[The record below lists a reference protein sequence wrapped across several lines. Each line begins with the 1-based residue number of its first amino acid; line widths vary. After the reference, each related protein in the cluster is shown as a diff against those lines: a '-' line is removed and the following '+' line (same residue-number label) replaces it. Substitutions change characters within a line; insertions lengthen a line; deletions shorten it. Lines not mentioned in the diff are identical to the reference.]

1 MKEGVY
7 VRSLGR
13 YIMVEWSGPKAKRVY
28 FSEVAPEACS
38 NLAEEI
44 AAFLE
49 GRAPRPQV
57 DLDLSRC
64 SEFKKRVYDVVQAI
78 PRGETMTYGEIAD
91 AAGRPGAAR
100 AVGQAMACNPF
111 AILVPCHRV
120 IAKNGLGGFAW
131 GLELKEKLQRLE
143 SCSL

>member
-1 MKEGVY
+1 MTEGVY
-7 VRSLGR
+7 VRSLGS
-13 YIMVEWSGPKAKRVY
+13 YIIVEWCGSKVKCVY
-28 FSEVAPEACS
+28 FSKVAPEVRS
-38 NLAEEI
+38 DLAKEI

-49 GRAPRPQV
+49 VGAPCPQV

-64 SEFKKRVYDVVQAI
+64 SEFRKRIYEVVQAV

-91 AAGRPGAAR
+91 AANRPGAGR
-100 AVGQAMACNPF
+100 AVGQTMAHNPF

-143 SCSL
+143 RSTF

>member
-1 MKEGVY
+1 MTEGVY
-7 VRSLGR
+7 VRSLGS
-13 YIMVEWSGPKAKRVY
+13 YINVEWSGPKVKRVY
-28 FSEVAPEACS
+28 FSQVAPEVRS
-38 NLAEEI
+38 DLAEEI

-49 GRAPRPQV
+49 SSAPRPQV
-57 DLDLSRC
+57 QMDLSQC
-64 SEFKKRVYDVVQAI
+64 SEFKRRIYEVVQAI

-131 GLELKEKLQRLE
+131 GLELKEKLQMLE
-143 SCSL
+143 RSSF

>member
-1 MKEGVY
+1 MTEGVY

-13 YIMVEWSGPKAKRVY
+13 YIMVEWSGPKVKRVY

-44 AAFLE
+44 AAFLV
-49 GRAPRPQV
+49 GRAPCPQV

-64 SEFKKRVYDVVQAI
+64 SEFKKRIYDVVQAI

-100 AVGQAMACNPF
+100 AVGQTMACNPF

-143 SCSL
+143 SCSF